1 MKSNGQGVFSAP
13 FCGFV
18 REKIVV
24 IGAGKIASRRIRTLS
39 EFTRNIVVVAPRFDE
54 RVLTLAKRRT
64 DKNM

>member
-1 MKSNGQGVFSAP
+1 MKSNGQAYFP
-13 FCGFV
+13 LFV
-18 REKIVV
+18 DLSEKKIVV
-24 IGAGKIASRRIRTLS
+24 IGAGKIASRRIGTLS